1 MFPPAPGRLLA
12 LSPPAAQRGA
22 VCRISHSS
30 RGYRTW
36 LPLLHRPTSAGQC
49 GLPRRAGRS
58 WFPIWPTRF
67 RQDALAAGGGDDRVG
82 LRDGQGTHVAGQPN
96 QRGRDGVLS
105 MQFLMLPVLRSSDR
119 PSSVIFTTAPRSAA
133 TAGLAFSSSRS
144 SSKSQSPSISWSGSS
159 WWRLLSLRRSPAY
172 WAPCS
177 T

>member
-1 MFPPAPGRLLA
+1 MIALASATGQARTLPA
-12 LSPPAAQRGA
+12 
-22 VCRISHSS
+22 S
-30 RGYRTW
+30 R
-36 LPLLHRPTSAGQC
+36 TSAGGMVPC
-49 GLPRRAGRS
+49 
-58 WFPIWPTRF
+58 
-67 RQDALAAGGGDDRVG
+67 
-82 LRDGQGTHVAGQPN
+82 
-96 QRGRDGVLS
+96 S